1 MIFVVL
7 FINEAG
13 TRNYY
18 DFLGFLAEKII
29 NSCRRTQTARSAYS
43 TSRISLWLAF
53 FSIVIDGAFVSVA
66 VTQAGG
72 SANAAVGADHALDE
86 IVWQQSF
93 AGTQE
98 SSFAAV
104 DTVAD
109 DRVEHERLTVGAV
122 SITSPI
128 AVRRFARSS
137 SPRRMPQPR

>member
-53 FSIVIDGAFVSVA
+53 F
-66 VTQAGG
+66 
-72 SANAAVGADHALDE
+72 
-86 IVWQQSF
+86 
-93 AGTQE
+93 
-98 SSFAAV
+98 
-104 DTVAD
+104 
-109 DRVEHERLTVGAV
+109 
-122 SITSPI
+122 P
-128 AVRRFARSS
+128 
-137 SPRRMPQPR
+137 